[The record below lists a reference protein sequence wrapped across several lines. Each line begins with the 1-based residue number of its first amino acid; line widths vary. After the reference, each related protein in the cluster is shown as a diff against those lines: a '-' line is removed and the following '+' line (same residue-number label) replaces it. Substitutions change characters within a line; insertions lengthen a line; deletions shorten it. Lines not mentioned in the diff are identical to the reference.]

1 MSRFS
6 YQKRIFL
13 APLSTGATSYILAEV
28 EKSHGGEEAFGDN
41 FVIIADC
48 HRQVRFEFFLGNR
61 LSRRASLTKINL
73 LIEVLT
79 EFRTALTSEAELID
93 QESGR

>member
-1 MSRFS
+1 VSRFS

-13 APLSTGATSYILAEV
+13 APLSSGATSYVLAEV
-28 EKSHGGEEAFGDN
+28 EKSHGGEEAFGEN

-48 HRQVRFEFFLGNR
+48 HRQITLEFFLGNR
-61 LSRRASLTKINL
+61 LSRRNSLTKINL

-79 EFRTALTSEAELID
+79 EFRAALTTEAELID
-93 QESGR
+93 QYSDK